1 MVRSKRMT
9 GSYMQF
15 NDLVNHAD
23 VERILEL
30 GSRDGKD
37 AILLRDEYD
46 AEVVAFECNPPQVRV
61 CENRLK
67 FEDRIELVP
76 KAVWHETGEIPFYP
90 VVNGN
95 TGASSAFK
103 ANAKYPYENY
113 VQAEVAVPCIRLDEW
128 ILENDFV
135 PDLIC
140 MDLQGSELAA
150 LRGMGKQLAKVKHII
165 TEVQFE
171 PLYHNTPKLSDL
183 SKFLEP
189 WNMFEHTTI
198 GTNSWFGDALFSR
211 RLHSAD
217 YQLPYTE

>member
-1 MVRSKRMT
+1 MT
-9 GSYMQF
+9 GSYLQF
-15 NDLVNHAD
+15 KDFIRANDID
-23 VERILEL
+23 RILEL
-30 GSRDGKD
+30 GSRDGLD
-37 AILLRDEYD
+37 AIQLRDHFD
-46 AEVVAFECNPPQVRV
+46 AEVAAFECNPPQVRV

-95 TGASSAFK
+95 HGASSAFK
-103 ANAKYPYENY
+103 ADSKYPYESY
-113 VQAEVAVPCIRLDEW
+113 VQAETMVPCVRLDEW

-150 LRGMGKQLAKVKHII
+150 LRGMGKQLASVKYII

-171 PLYHNTPKLSDL
+171 RLYHHTPKMRDL
-183 SKFLEP
+183 TKFLEP
-189 WNMFEHTTI
+189 WNFREHSTI
-198 GTNSWFGDALFSR
+198 GTNSWFGDALFVRQLAGSE
-211 RLHSAD
+211 